1 MEQTIADRFRIL
13 HSGRQAKLTRSR
25 VCASLTVPSVL
36 PPEGWNEEQTLPQP
50 YSSVAAK
57 GVTAMSSR
65 ILSALLPLNDTPFF
79 KFALKSGVEATP
91 EIESYLETLSYQVFN
106 KLNETNLR
114 ETIYQALQHA
124 VIVGDVLFLMEDN
137 FTFRIQRL
145 DQFVIQRDVEGN
157 VVEIINLEY
166 HLIDPNST
174 NLLDS
179 EYGIQKKTG
188 YKTVYC
194 RYTKDYDSENEWYV
208 RKEDSEGNLMGEGEY
223 TVLPLSVLR
232 WYGIAGENYGRS
244 HCEDILGDLQTLE
257 SYTKALIE
265 GLAASST
272 FWLAIDPTGI
282 TEIDDIADAPNGSFI
297 AARGNDFAVLS
308 PSQTM
313 NAQISAC
320 QAAVDT
326 MRREISQSFLMT
338 SSAIPSGD
346 RVTATAV
353 RMIGSELETVLGGAF
368 SSIARDLIEPIVK
381 RTVFLML
388 ENKEIDK
395 RLYNQFFDKNGMLTI
410 QVITGLQALSR
421 DTDLQRLMQMGEM
434 VRNLPEQ
441 AYTSFRWDEYARA
454 LISSLG
460 FDPRNWVKS
469 EEERKQ
475 EQMQMQQMKAQQQ
488 MMQQAGTAAMST
500 AGAVA
505 QQAATQDLQQTGGQ
519 NIQNLLA
526 QAGVDPAQLLGG
538 GQETGTIG

>member
-1 MEQTIADRFRIL
+1 
-13 HSGRQAKLTRSR
+13 
-25 VCASLTVPSVL
+25 
-36 PPEGWNEEQTLPQP
+36 
-50 YSSVAAK
+50 
-57 GVTAMSSR
+57 MSSR

-79 KFALKSGVEATP
+79 RFALKSGVEATP

-106 KLNETNLR
+106 KLNGTNLR

-124 VIVGDVLFLMEDN
+124 VIVGDVLFIMEDN

-145 DQFVIQRDVEGN
+145 DQFVVQRDVEGN

-166 HLIDPNST
+166 HLIDPDAT
-174 NLLDS
+174 EHLYGS
-179 EYGIQKKTG
+179 EYGIEKKAG
-188 YKTVYC
+188 YQTIYC
-194 RYTKDYDSENEWYV
+194 RYLKTDDVWYV
-208 RKEDSEGNLMGEGEY
+208 RKETQEGDLLEEGEY
-223 TVLPLSVLR
+223 TVLPMGVLR

-297 AARGNDFAVLS
+297 AARGGDFSVLS

-320 QAAVDT
+320 QAAVET

-381 RTVFLML
+381 RAVFLML
-388 ENKEIDK
+388 ESKDIDK
-395 RLYNQFFDKNGMLTI
+395 RLYSQFFDKNGMLTT

-441 AYTSFRWDEYARA
+441 AYLAFKWDEYARA

-469 EEERKQ
+469 EEDIMMQ
-475 EQMQMQQMKAQQQ
+475 QQQMQQMQMQQQ
-488 MMQQAGTAAMST
+488 MQAQAGNAVVNT

-519 NIQNLLA
+519 NIQALMQ
-526 QAGVDPAQLLGG
+526 QAGIDPAQLLGG
-538 GQETGTIG
+538 GVSEAIG

>member
-13 HSGRQAKLTRSR
+13 HSGRQAKLNRSR
-25 VCASLTVPSVL
+25 VCAGLTVPSVL

-79 KFALKSGVEATP
+79 RFALKSGVEATP

-106 KLNETNLR
+106 KLNGTNLR

-124 VIVGDVLFLMEDN
+124 VIVGDVLFIMEDN

-145 DQFVIQRDVEGN
+145 DQFVVQRDVEGN

-166 HLIDPNST
+166 HLIDPDAT
-174 NLLDS
+174 EHLYGS
-179 EYGIQKKTG
+179 EYGIEKKAG
-188 YKTVYC
+188 YQTIYC
-194 RYTKDYDSENEWYV
+194 RYLKTDDVWYV
-208 RKEDSEGNLMGEGEY
+208 RKETQEGDLLEEGEY
-223 TVLPLSVLR
+223 TVLPMGVLR

-297 AARGNDFAVLS
+297 AARGGDFSVLS

-320 QAAVDT
+320 QAAVET

-381 RTVFLML
+381 RAVFLML
-388 ENKEIDK
+388 ESKDIDK
-395 RLYNQFFDKNGMLTI
+395 RLYSQFFDKNGMLTT

-441 AYTSFRWDEYARA
+441 AYLAFKWDEYARA

-469 EEERKQ
+469 EEDIMMQ
-475 EQMQMQQMKAQQQ
+475 QQQMQQMQMQQQ
-488 MMQQAGTAAMST
+488 MQTQAGNAVVNT

-519 NIQNLLA
+519 NIQALMQ
-526 QAGVDPAQLLGG
+526 QAGIDPAQLLGG
-538 GQETGTIG
+538 GPSEAIG

>member
-13 HSGRQAKLTRSR
+13 HSGRQAKLNRAR

-79 KFALKSGVEATP
+79 RFALKSGVEGTP

-106 KLNETNLR
+106 KLNGTNLR
-114 ETIYQALQHA
+114 EVIYQALQHA
-124 VIVGDVLFLMEDN
+124 VVVGDVLFIMEDN
-137 FTFRIQRL
+137 FSFRIQRL
-145 DQFVIQRDVEGN
+145 DQFVVQRDVEGN

-166 HLIDPNST
+166 HLINPDAT
-174 NLLDS
+174 EHLYGS
-179 EYGIQKKTG
+179 EYGIEKKSG
-188 YKTVYC
+188 YKTIYA
-194 RYTKDYDSENEWYV
+194 RYLKLDDDSWYV
-208 RKEDSEGNLMGEGEY
+208 RKEDQEGELVEEGEY
-223 TVLPLSVLR
+223 AVLPMGVLR

-297 AARGNDFAVLS
+297 AARGNDFSVLS

-313 NAQISAC
+313 NSQISAC
-320 QAAVDT
+320 QAAVET
-326 MRREISQSFLMT
+326 MRREISQSFLMS

-346 RVTATAV
+346 RVTATAI

-368 SSIARDLIEPIVK
+368 SSIARDLVEPIVK
-381 RTVFLML
+381 RAVFLML
-388 ENKEIDK
+388 ESKDIDK
-395 RLYNQFFDKNGMLTI
+395 RLYSQFFDKNGMLTT

-441 AYTSFRWDEYARA
+441 AYMAFKWDEYARA

-469 EEERKQ
+469 EEEIMQ
-475 EQMQMQQMKAQQQ
+475 QQQQMQQMQMQQQ
-488 MMQQAGTAAMST
+488 MQAQAGTAAVTT

-519 NIQNLLA
+519 NIQALMA
-526 QAGVDPAQLLGG
+526 QAGIDPAQLLGG
-538 GQETGTIG
+538 GQSGEAIG

>member
-1 MEQTIADRFRIL
+1 MEQTIADRFRVL
-13 HSGRQAKLTRSR
+13 HSARQAKLNRAR
-25 VCASLTVPSVL
+25 ICASLTVPSVL

-57 GVTAMSSR
+57 GVTAMGSR

-79 KFALKSGVEATP
+79 KFSLRSGVEGTP
-91 EIESYLETLSYQVFN
+91 EIESFLETLSYQVFN
-106 KLNETNLR
+106 KLNATNLR

-124 VIVGDVLFLMEDN
+124 IIVGDVLFIMEDS
-137 FTFRIQRL
+137 FSFRTQRL
-145 DQFVIQRDVEGN
+145 DQFIVQRNVEGN

-166 HLIDPNST
+166 HLIDIDSKE
-174 NLLDS
+174 NLYGNQ
-179 EYGIQKKTG
+179 YGIERKAG
-188 YKTVYC
+188 YQTIYC
-194 RYTKDYDSENEWYV
+194 RYTRNEEDDIWYV
-208 RKEDSEGNLMGEGEY
+208 RKENSEGELIEEGEY
-223 TVLPLSVLR
+223 AVLPMCVLR
-232 WYGIAGENYGRS
+232 WYGITGENYGRS

-265 GLAASST
+265 GLAAAST
-272 FWLAIDPTGI
+272 FWLGIDPTGI
-282 TEIDDIADAPNGSFI
+282 TEIDDIADAPNGSFV
-297 AARGNDFAVLS
+297 AARSGDFAVLS

-320 QAAVDT
+320 QAAVET

-346 RVTATAV
+346 RVTATAI

-368 SSIARDLIEPIVK
+368 SSIARELIEPLVR

-395 RLYNQFFDKNGMLTI
+395 RLYNQFFDKNGMLS
-410 QVITGLQALSR
+410 VEVVTGLQALSR

-441 AYTSFRWDEYARA
+441 AYGAFRWDEYARA

-460 FDPRNWVKS
+460 FDPRNWVKT
-469 EEERKQ
+469 EEETTQ
-475 EQMQMQQMKAQQQ
+475 QQMQMQQMKMQQQ
-488 MMQQAGTAAMST
+488 TAM
-500 AGAVA
+500 GALQGASNVA
-505 QQAATQDLQQTGGQ
+505 QQAAIEDVKQTGGQ
-519 NIQNLLA
+519 NIQALMQ
-526 QAGVDPAQLLGG
+526 QAGIDPAQLLGG
-538 GQETGTIG
+538 GASEAIG

>member
-1 MEQTIADRFRIL
+1 MEQTIADRFRVL
-13 HSGRQAKLTRSR
+13 HSGRQAKLNRAR
-25 VCASLTVPSVL
+25 VCAGLTVPSVL

-79 KFALKSGVEATP
+79 RFALKSGVEATP
-91 EIESYLETLSYQVFN
+91 EIQSYLETLSYQVFN
-106 KLNETNLR
+106 KLNATNLR

-124 VIVGDVLFLMEDN
+124 IVVGDVLFIMEDT

-145 DQFVIQRDVEGN
+145 DQFVVQRDVEGN

-166 HLIDPNST
+166 HLTDPNS
-174 NLLDS
+174 S
-179 EYGIQKKTG
+179 EYLYGGEYGMEKKAG
-188 YKTVYC
+188 YKTLYC
-194 RYTKDYDSENEWYV
+194 RYMKNEDDSWIV
-208 RKEDSEGNLMGEGEY
+208 TKEDQDGTLYFEGEY
-223 TVLPLSVLR
+223 TILPMTVLR

-244 HCEDILGDLQTLE
+244 HCEDILGDMQTLE
-257 SYTKALIE
+257 SYTKALTE

-297 AARGNDFAVLS
+297 AARAGDFATLS

-313 NAQISAC
+313 NSQISSC
-320 QAAVDT
+320 QAAVET
-326 MRREISQSFLMT
+326 MRREISQSFLMS

-346 RVTATAV
+346 RVTATAI

-381 RTVFLML
+381 RAVFLML
-388 ENKEIDK
+388 ENKDIDK
-395 RLYNQFFDKNGMLTI
+395 RLYTQFFDKNGMLTTE
-410 QVITGLQALSR
+410 VVTGLQALSR

-441 AYTSFRWDEYARA
+441 AYMAFRWDEYARA

-469 EEERKQ
+469 EEDMMEQ
-475 EQMQMQQMKAQQQ
+475 QMQMQQMKMQQQ
-488 MMQQAGTAAMST
+488 MQQQAGNTAVAT

-519 NIQNLLA
+519 NIQALLA
-526 QAGVDPAQLLGG
+526 QAGIDPAQLLGG
-538 GQETGTIG
+538 GASGEAIG

>member
-25 VCASLTVPSVL
+25 VCASLTIPSVL

-106 KLNETNLR
+106 KLNGTNLR

-124 VIVGDVLFLMEDN
+124 VVVGDVLFIMEDN

-145 DQFVIQRDVEGN
+145 DQFVVQRDVEGN

-166 HLIDPNST
+166 HLVDPDAT
-174 NLLDS
+174 NLLGV

-194 RYTKDYDSENEWYV
+194 RYMKQEDSWYV
-208 RKEDSEGNLMGEGEY
+208 RKETSEGDLLAEGEY
-223 TVLPLSVLR
+223 SVLPMSVLR

-265 GLAASST
+265 GLAAAST

-282 TEIDDIADAPNGSFI
+282 TEIDDIADAPNGSFV
-297 AARGNDFAVLS
+297 AARAGDFATLS

-313 NAQISAC
+313 NSQISSC
-320 QAAVDT
+320 QAAVET

-381 RTVFLML
+381 RAVFLML

-395 RLYNQFFDKNGMLTI
+395 RLYNQFFDKNGMLTT
-410 QVITGLQALSR
+410 QVVTGLQALSR

-441 AYTSFRWDEYARA
+441 SYTAFKWDEYARA

-460 FDPRNWVKS
+460 FDPRNWVRS
-469 EEERKQ
+469 EEDMMQ
-475 EQMQMQQMKAQQQ
+475 QQMQMNQMKMQQQ
-488 MMQQAGTAAMST
+488 MQQQVGTTALST

-505 QQAATQDLQQTGGQ
+505 QEAATQDLQQTGGQ
-519 NIQNLLA
+519 NIQALLA
-526 QAGVDPAQLLGG
+526 QAGIDPAQLLGG
-538 GQETGTIG
+538 GASGEAIG